1 MSTYIKKQSPEAFYK
16 KGVVKNF
23 AKSRRSIKEL
33 TNLTLNQKQLPREEK
48 WNICFYFTFAL

>member
-1 MSTYIKKQSPEAFYK
+1 MSIYIKKQPPEVFYK

-33 TNLTLNQKQLPREEK
+33 TYLTLNQKQLPREKK
-48 WNICFYFTFAL
+48 WNICFFTFAL